1 MSAMASTRTMA
12 GTRAAEDDVAAE
24 TLTRLRLA
32 VSRLARSIRQQSGVD
47 LSPSQLSALFSVERL
62 GLVALGELAA
72 VEGVRGPS
80 ISRCVATLEALGLL
94 ERSAISDDRRVARV
108 ALTAQGR
115 RTLARARRQRN
126 AWLAAR
132 VAGLGPE
139 ERRALVHA
147 VAALEHLVEL
157 SL

>member
-1 MSAMASTRTMA
+1 MSAMKSATTD

-24 TLTRLRLA
+24 TLARLRLA
-32 VSRLARSIRQQSGVD
+32 VSRLARSIRRQSGVEI
-47 LSPSQLSALFSVERL
+47 SPSQLSALFSVERL

-72 VEGVRGPS
+72 IEGVRGSS
-80 ISRCVATLEALGLL
+80 ISHCVASLEALGLL

-115 RTLARARRQRN
+115 RTLVGARHQRN

-139 ERRALVHA
+139 ERRALVQA

>member
-1 MSAMASTRTMA
+1 MSTMTSATTMA
-12 GTRAAEDDVAAE
+12 GTRAAEDDDVAAE

-32 VSRLARSIRQQSGVD
+32 VSRLARSIRQQSGVE

-62 GLVALGELAA
+62 GPVALGELAA

-94 ERSAISDDRRVARV
+94 ERSRRE
-108 ALTAQGR
+108 
-115 RTLARARRQRN
+115 RT

-147 VAALEHLVEL
+147 VAAL
-157 SL
+157 